1 MAIEFDA
8 NSAETPSKDTVIE
21 VGEKEAL
28 QLKDEWTTESDDT
41 ITQEESLTDPDQLQ
55 YERYDF
61 HFEYLGGNRSH
72 SSCSIMIGN

>member
-8 NSAETPSKDTVIE
+8 NPAEKPSKDAVID

-28 QLKDEWTTESDDT
+28 QLKDEWTTESDET

-55 YERYDF
+55 YERYGF
-61 HFEYLGGNRSH
+61 HLENDREG
-72 SSCSIMIGN
+72 I